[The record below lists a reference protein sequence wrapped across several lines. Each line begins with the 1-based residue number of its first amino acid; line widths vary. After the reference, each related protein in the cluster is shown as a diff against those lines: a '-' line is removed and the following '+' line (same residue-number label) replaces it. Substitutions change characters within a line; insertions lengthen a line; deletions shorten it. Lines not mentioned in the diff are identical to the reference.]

1 MKTGWSLKNWE
12 ILRHSLINTCW
23 LFNKVCSS
31 KSVTSSFFYKIEN
44 TIPFSFWKISS
55 YLTTSTN
62 IFLISKY
69 AWYNF
74 LHLRSIRIELLR
86 STSFFWMSCI
96 YSSSKSID
104 KLFRLWIYK
113 LEFNTCKVL
122 FDFSK
127 RAERIS
133 WSYWISSLSLF
144 FCKRLQL

>member
-12 ILRHSLINTCW
+12 ILLHNLINTCW
-23 LFNKVCSS
+23 LFNKVCNS
-31 KSVTSSFFYKIEN
+31 KSVISSFFYKIEN

-62 IFLISKY
+62 IFFISKY

-133 WSYWISSLSLF
+133 WSYCISSLSLF